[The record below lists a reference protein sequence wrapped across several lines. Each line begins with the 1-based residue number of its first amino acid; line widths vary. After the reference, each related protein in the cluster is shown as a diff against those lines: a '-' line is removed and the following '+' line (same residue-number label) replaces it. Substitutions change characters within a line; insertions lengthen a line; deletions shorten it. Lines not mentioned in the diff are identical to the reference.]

1 MATKVKPEA
10 RRSNAGGISNG
21 VLIVT
26 SPSDVET
33 VVPMSDVAADG
44 EWMGS
49 IEATEVGDWRMEAM
63 VTGVNNEGVM

>member
-1 MATKVKPEA
+1 
-10 RRSNAGGISNG
+10 
-21 VLIVT
+21 
-26 SPSDVET
+26 
-33 VVPMSDVAADG
+33 VPMSDVAADG